1 MSSNPT
7 PARVPERQPA
17 SSPASVPSTSPLPT
31 DNAWRFPIRLSGSI
45 PN

>member
-17 SSPASVPSTSPLPT
+17 SSAPNPAPKTPTTNTPSKFIIKVT
-31 DNAWRFPIRLSGSI
+31 GQI
-45 PN
+45 PF